1 MSQAKTIK
9 EQIGFLIGLQVIDR
23 EIYSLNREKKEMPA
37 RIKTIDETLASKKTG
52 IKQAEED
59 LKSLQVKLKDREVS
73 LQQKEDQIK
82 KLQLQLYQLK
92 SNKDYSAML
101 TEIEGVKADNSLMEE
116 EIIKLMDEIEAA
128 RKKIAEEKELFKK
141 EEVNSQKEKETIKAR
156 GKEVDSRLSD
166 LSSQR
171 ENVVPDIEKQILARY
186 ERVLENREGLAIVAV
201 DDGACSGCHMNLPS
215 QVVSEAKIKE
225 SIVVCGS
232 CSRILYVEDSVEI
245 N

>member
-1 MSQAKTIK
+1 MSQAKTVK

-23 EIYSLNREKKEMPA
+23 EIYSLNREKKDMPA
-37 RIKTIDETLASKKTG
+37 RAKAIEEVLKNKKTD

-59 LKSLQVKLKDREVS
+59 LKSMQVKLKDKEIS
-73 LQQKEDQIK
+73 LQQKEEQIK

-92 SNKDYSAML
+92 SNKEYSAML
-101 TEIEGVKADNSLMEE
+101 TEIEGVKADNSIMEE
-116 EIIKLMDEIEAA
+116 EIIKLMDEIDAA

-141 EEVNSQKEKETIKAR
+141 EEAGSQKEKEVIKTR
-156 GKEVDSRLSD
+156 EKEVDSRLSE

-186 ERVLENREGLAIVAV
+186 ERVLKNREGLAIVPV
-201 DDGACSGCHMNLPS
+201 EDGACSGCHMNLPS
-215 QVVSEAKIKE
+215 QVVNEAKIKE
-225 SIVVCGS
+225 SIIVCGS